1 MTTKGRGKRWQHL
14 KKLAQAK
21 APARVQGMC
30 AFGMVMRGSWRDSAR
45 RCVSAAAQPPERG
58 PGRARPW
65 AVLEVSPPPAGTA
78 GQGPPRAPQPEAEP
92 EPETPQP
99 EAEPE
104 PEAEPDGLRDEHK
117 ARGREPVERRS
128 NKRMNNKIKITRFP
142 ISRPFGPERNPCAR
156 TPPCR
161 RPPGTS
167 RRSSNTTAPPYA
179 SKDSVQKLQPE
190 LRSTPSWPSNCKLS
204 TLQQH
209 PCAAVHVEKLPLR
222 VAARVEVDTVVAH
235 TQEIVDTPAKPPRRR
250 SRRKTPSKSRSPRT
264 P

>member
-45 RCVSAAAQPPERG
+45 RCVSAAAQPPGRG

-78 GQGPPRAPQPEAEP
+78 GQGPPRTPQPEAEP

-104 PEAEPDGLRDEHK
+104 PEAEPDGTVVSRDTHHSLACLRHHTFVSRVSSQMAMLLWCSSTLPMHMLE
-117 ARGREPVERRS
+117 VS
-128 NKRMNNKIKITRFP
+128 P
-142 ISRPFGPERNPCAR
+142 ISSPASLVLHPASLHLRLAHQPAR
-156 TPPCR
+156 
-161 RPPGTS
+161 
-167 RRSSNTTAPPYA
+167 
-179 SKDSVQKLQPE
+179 PE
-190 LRSTPSWPSNCKLS
+190 LGCSSARWVLGYEAWCCYCLFPFISFPLCSQIESELALFNSSRHPRVLVGWP
-204 TLQQH
+204 
-209 PCAAVHVEKLPLR
+209 LPLGFGLDGR
-222 VAARVEVDTVVAH
+222 FLLA
-235 TQEIVDTPAKPPRRR
+235 
-250 SRRKTPSKSRSPRT
+250 
-264 P
+264 